1 MTLYYDPTIASRFAQ
16 TTDEKGKKKLENM
29 NLSVIKSGGYV
40 KKKTTVIQIFS
51 TVFKHMGLLCTHRR
65 SPINWRIAEFG
76 LTGHASQ

>member
-40 KKKTTVIQIFS
+40 KKQ
-51 TVFKHMGLLCTHRR
+51 
-65 SPINWRIAEFG
+65 
-76 LTGHASQ
+76 QQ